1 MVTSMPPQPP
11 CPSSSPHTYTF
22 SHKPPI
28 KLRPSAHFTDSRASR
43 RDDVTMRGWRK
54 GEGGGCWRGKSNI
67 ELKLVV
73 RPAWSKTPA
82 ANDCCRHEVHSLGT
96 EDGTSCH
103 QLCLVLFIF
112 NHLCWAFRFGP
123 CDGWKA
129 DRWRYSRICQVW
141 SVFFFP
147 HSNIRTSIVD
157 GQTLK
162 RWLFPPDMMTHWL
175 PAVKPLLFFYF
186 PFWHQGHQI
195 LLSHGY
201 SVSGLRV

>member
-1 MVTSMPPQPP
+1 MWQ
-11 CPSSSPHTYTF
+11 CEDEG
-22 SHKPPI
+22 KE
-28 KLRPSAHFTDSRASR
+28 R
-43 RDDVTMRGWRK
+43 
-54 GEGGGCWRGKSNI
+54 GGGCWRGKSNI

-141 SVFFFP
+141 SVFFFSSLKHQNFYSSRWP
-147 HSNIRTSIVD
+147 DPEKMIISSRYD
-157 GQTLK
+157 DTLTAGS
-162 RWLFPPDMMTHWL
+162 L
-175 PAVKPLLFFYF
+175 PLLFFYF

-201 SVSGLRV
+201 SVSGPRV